1 MKRTLT
7 TTATWLIVLSA
18 SAPVMVSASERIDL
32 NAATV
37 EQLVEL
43 PHIGPVHAKR
53 IVAMRERNGPFRC
66 VEELRALPR
75 LPEKYL
81 QEILPLVKVS
91 GANRPDCKALE
102 RARRR
107 GEDAA
112 GASSEASGSI

>member
-1 MKRTLT
+1 M
-7 TTATWLIVLSA
+7 LSA
-18 SAPVMVSASERIDL
+18 LAPAIVEAAERIDL
-32 NAATV
+32 NTATA

-43 PHIGPVHAKR
+43 PHIGPVYAKR

-91 GANRPDCKALE
+91 GVDRPDCKALE
-102 RARRR
+102 RVRRR

-112 GASSEASGSI
+112 RASDDASGSI